1 MNRIRFFCILHQM
14 LLLATVFATGNAS
27 AQSPQEELLMNVF
40 GGLVTGNAPNQ
51 SPQEELFRSVVAE
64 SDCRQTQNNG
74 LLCVY
79 KVGQKLKF
87 SIKDPGGSN
96 EVIAFRHSDWDDDY
110 YAVMD
115 LGCIVVVH
123 GAANQKKYGS
133 QGGVFV
139 APKNGR
145 VHRTLRECQIA
156 NK

>member
-1 MNRIRFFCILHQM
+1 MNYIRFFCILQQT
-14 LLLATVFATGNAS
+14 LFLAAVFATGNAS
-27 AQSPQEELLMNVF
+27 AQSQQEELLMNVF
-40 GGLVTGNAPNQ
+40 GGLVTGNASPR

-64 SDCRQTQNNG
+64 SDCKQTQNNG
-74 LLCVY
+74 PVCVY

-145 VHRTLRECQIA
+145 IHRTLQECQGA